1 MGYKSILVHLDDRES
16 CASRVKVAAALALRF
31 QAHLTGLYATDHSPL
46 KMSAAKSVAGVELE
60 RLRREKL
67 QQLRDRA
74 ATLFREATAQMPVSA
89 DWHAVPDDPLSDSLL
104 HSVEQLAR
112 CADLTVVGQTAPEDN
127 TVAIPADF
135 PEVLCLA
142 AGRPVLIVPYAS
154 RRVHIGERIMVGWDG
169 SRKAARALSDSLPL
183 LKRAKAVKI
192 LTLTALDEAAKKQDD
207 VLAFLQRHGIS
218 ARGTIAEAGDMGHAL
233 LAHVSGWSA
242 DLLVMGA
249 YGHSRLRELVLG
261 GATRTVLQSMTVPVL
276 ISH

>member
-16 CASRVKVAAALALRF
+16 CASRVKVAADLALRF
-31 QAHLTGLYATDHSPL
+31 QAHLTGLYAADHSPL
-46 KMSAAKSVAGVELE
+46 QVNAAKSVAGVERE

-74 ATLFREATAQMPVSA
+74 ATLFREATAQIPSA
-89 DWHAVPDDPLSDSLL
+89 DWQAVPDDPLNDSLL

-127 TVAIPADF
+127 TVAVPADF
-135 PEVLCLA
+135 PEVLCLT

-154 RRVHIGERIMVGWDG
+154 RRAHIGERIMVAWDG

-183 LKRAKAVKI
+183 VKRAKAVKI

-207 VLAFLQRHGIS
+207 VLAFLERHGIR

-233 LAHVSGWSA
+233 LAHVWGWSA

-276 ISH
+276 MSH

>member
-16 CASRVKVAAALALRF
+16 CVSRVEVAADLALRHE
-31 QAHLTGLYATDHSPL
+31 AHLTGLYAVDHSLLPVN
-46 KMSAAKSVAGVELE
+46 AAKSVAGAELE
-60 RLRREKL
+60 RLQREKL
-67 QQLRDRA
+67 RQLRDRA
-74 ATLFREATAQMPVSA
+74 ASLFREATAQIPSA
-89 DWHAVPDDPLSDSLL
+89 DWHAVPDDPLNDSPLR
-104 HSVEQLAR
+104 SVEQLAR
-112 CADLTVVGQTAPEDN
+112 CADLTVVGQTGPEDN
-127 TVAIPADF
+127 SVAVPADF

-154 RRVHIGERIMVGWDG
+154 RRARIGERIMVAWDG

-192 LTLTALDEAAKKQDD
+192 LTLTALDKAAKKQDD
-207 VLAFLQRHGIS
+207 VLVFLERHGIR
-218 ARGTIAEAGDMGHAL
+218 ARGTIAQAGDVGHAL